1 LICVLAKTLD
11 LLGGETMNSQP
22 TFVEG
27 PATFNQV
34 ARCAFVAKNPNVL
47 PNLIT
52 AVTVSGALNEEK
64 LVSAAKALVRRHE
77 ALRTTFPLVN
87 ETRVQRVWSAVEVSV
102 SIHDLTEITPEAQS
116 GEIQAIL
123 QNRFTTAYDLENDL
137 LVSFFLF
144 RQASDRWLLAAVLD
158 HIIIDRWSLSI
169 FWEDLWTLY
178 DDSSGGA
185 LNGISEPAARL
196 IEYATWQRSRLTSD
210 VLSSLERFWEETFRD
225 LPAPLAWK
233 NGCERPA
240 KFTYRSVA
248 INWALSVAET
258 SALRRLAAAQSVSLF
273 MLLNAALA
281 LVVGKYGDKR
291 DFLIQTIVADRN
303 ERRFERL
310 IGFLANVL
318 ILRIHSQGQVGLRQA
333 VRGSKN
339 NVLDAFNHGEL
350 PTGTMIKL
358 LGPALDGKYA
368 YRSQIAHYHES
379 FPNLDRS
386 INSNLRISPV
396 EIDCSGGKGSW
407 TYDIVLETAEVD
419 GRISGV
425 FWYNEDIFSRKS
437 AHMFVDEM
445 YKILRA
451 P

>member
-1 LICVLAKTLD
+1 
-11 LLGGETMNSQP
+11 MNNRP
-22 TFVEG
+22 TFVDG

-34 ARCAFVAKNPNVL
+34 ARCAFVAKYPNVL

-52 AVTVSGALNEEK
+52 AVTVSGVLNEER
-64 LVSAAKALVRRHE
+64 LVGAVRALVRRHE
-77 ALRTTFPLVN
+77 ALRTTFPLMN
-87 ETRVQRVWSAVEVSV
+87 GSRVQRVWSAVEVSV
-102 SIHDLTEITPEAQS
+102 SIHDLTEISPELQS
-116 GEIQAIL
+116 TKIQAIL
-123 QNRFTTAYDLENDL
+123 RNRFSAAHDLENDQ
-137 LVSFFLF
+137 LVSFFLV
-144 RQASDRWLLAAVLD
+144 RQANDRWLLAAVLD

-178 DDSSGGA
+178 NDNRSGA

-196 IEYATWQRSRLTSD
+196 VEYATWQRSRLTSE
-210 VLSSLERFWEETFRD
+210 VLSRLERFWEETFID
-225 LPAPLAWK
+225 LPAPVTWR

-240 KFTYRSVA
+240 KFTYRSSA

-258 SALRRLAAAQSVSLF
+258 SALRRLAAAQAVSLF

-281 LVVGKYGDKR
+281 LVVGKYGDKQ

-318 ILRIHSQGQVGLRQA
+318 ILRIRLPGHDGLRQA
-333 VRGSKN
+333 VRASKKV
-339 NVLDAFNHGEL
+339 VLDAFNHGEL

-358 LGPALDGKYA
+358 LGPALDERYA

-379 FPNLDRS
+379 FPNVDLS
-386 INSNLRISPV
+386 LNSNLHVSPV
-396 EIDCSGGKGSW
+396 EIDFSGGKGSW

-425 FWYNEDIFSRKS
+425 LWYNEDIFPRKS
-437 AHMFVDEM
+437 AGMFVDEM
-445 YKILRA
+445 YKILRV
-451 P
+451 PQ